1 MARHGPKPLKAGQRG
16 KGEGEKAELLIREKT
31 TKSKP
36 TTKARHSQRSK

>member
-1 MARHGPKPLKAGQRG
+1 MAKHDSKPFKAGQRG
-16 KGEGEKAELLIREKT
+16 KGEGEKAELLTHEKT